1 MKKFLVRVFAWALL
15 PVGLYTL
22 LCAGVLYRTGELSA
36 PEDLVRRTLA
46 GEDLLI
52 EMNFWGVDFTAW
64 YKTEVAHQ
72 RAAEVLTAGNSRTMQ
87 LRQCMLP
94 GADYYNA
101 GGTVSKLELYLPFL
115 RSFPEGT
122 LPSVLIL
129 NLDSYYFIDAW
140 YDPNPP
146 EGWDY
151 PYTRPDPADAIATV
165 ARRYGSGSFTLRQ
178 IWAADPR
185 CVGLP
190 ACARG
195 SGFSADGSYHYG
207 SQAAD
212 GAVDLTFQ
220 DALNRIRKGSSR
232 FEHADALCEG
242 TLAQLDELLT
252 FCDEQGITVVAFL
265 PPYAPTVY
273 AAMAENGGYG
283 YLEQVW
289 PAVSGVFAA
298 HPGQEVYDFT
308 WMPDTT
314 DEMYLDGF
322 HGGDVVYAMLLREM
336 AQAGVLGEYT
346 DEAALD
352 ALIAGAKNPRVI
364 EPEG

>member
-1 MKKFLVRVFAWALL
+1 MKKFLVRAVAWVLL
-15 PVGLYTL
+15 PVSLYTL

-46 GEDLLI
+46 GEDLLV
-52 EMNFWGVDFTAW
+52 EMNFWGADFTVW
-64 YKTEVAHQ
+64 YKTETAHQ
-72 RAAEVLTAGNSRTMQ
+72 RAAEVLTVGNSRTMQ

-101 GGTVSKLELYLPFL
+101 GGAVSKLELYLPFL
-115 RSFPEGT
+115 RSFPQGA

-140 YDPNPP
+140 YDPAPP
-146 EGWDY
+146 AVWDY
-151 PYTRPDPADAIATV
+151 PYTRPELAGTVATV

-190 ACARG
+190 ACVRG

-207 SQAAD
+207 SQALD
-212 GAVDLTFQ
+212 DAVDLTFR
-220 DALNRIRKGSSR
+220 DAMERVRKGSAR

-242 TLAQLDELLT
+242 TLTQLDELLT
-252 FCDEQGITVVAFL
+252 FCDGQGIAVVAFL
-265 PPYAPTVY
+265 PPYAPSVY
-273 AAMAENGGYG
+273 AAMVENGGYG

-298 HPGQEVYDFT
+298 HPGQKVYDFT
-308 WMPDTT
+308 NMPGTA
-314 DEMYLDGF
+314 DEMYVDGF
-322 HGGDVVYAMLLREM
+322 HGGDVVYAMLVREM
-336 AQAGVLGEYT
+336 AQTSVLGRYT
-346 DEAALD
+346 SEETLD
-352 ALIAGAKNPRVI
+352 ALIAGAENPRVI
-364 EPEG
+364 EPGG